1 MLVDTCLIYV
11 FRCIAMKTEE
21 FNRILQTNS
30 ISVFSLEDASRIIGK
45 PKHYTT
51 VFLRRDRIVKRA
63 ANGVYYTPDASSY
76 EIASSIVKPSYVS
89 LISALRFYNIT
100 EQIPNTMYVLS
111 PKRHNSIS
119 IDGTRIE
126 FVKVKP
132 SLMYSYKKIDGAM
145 IAEPEK
151 AIVDM
156 LYLGRF
162 EEYAEEAM
170 ESKVISREKL
180 VGFAELAGRKSLVKR
195 IEKLLEKIEES
206 EERFNDHKRCLG
218 RVQDIQ

>member
-195 IEKLLEKIEES
+195 IGKLLEKIEES
-206 EERFNDHKRCLG
+206 EER
-218 RVQDIQ
+218 IQ

>member
-1 MLVDTCLIYV
+1 MLAGTCPIYV

-21 FNRILQTNS
+21 FNRILQTNG

-63 ANGVYYTPDASSY
+63 ANGVHYTPDASNY
-76 EIASSIVKPSYVS
+76 EIASSIVEPSYVS
-89 LISALRFYNIT
+89 LISTLRFYNIT
-100 EQIPNTMYVLS
+100 EQIPNTIYVLS
-111 PKRHNSIS
+111 PKRHSSIS

-132 SLMYSYKKIDGAM
+132 SLMFGYKKIDGAM
-145 IAEPEK
+145 VAEPEK

-170 ESKVISREKL
+170 ESRAISREKL
-180 VGFAELAGRKSLVKR
+180 IGFAELAGRKDLAKR
-195 IEKLLEKIEES
+195 IEGLLEKIEE
-206 EERFNDHKRCLG
+206 G
-218 RVQDIQ
+218 IQ

>member
-1 MLVDTCLIYV
+1 MLVGTCLIYV